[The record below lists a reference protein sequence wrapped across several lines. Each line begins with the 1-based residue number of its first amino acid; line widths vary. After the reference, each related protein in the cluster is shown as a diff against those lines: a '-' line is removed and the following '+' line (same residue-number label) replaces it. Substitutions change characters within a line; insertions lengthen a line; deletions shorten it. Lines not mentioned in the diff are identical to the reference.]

1 MHNELF
7 QLDFY
12 FICKEYV
19 EVFWNLYIFY
29 LTQNQSNAQYV
40 IVYQYPLKNSKVLYR
55 DEYNFDCVNLKFFE
69 S

>member
-12 FICKEYV
+12 FIYKEYV

-29 LTQNQSNAQYV
+29 LAQNQSNAQYV
-40 IVYQYPLKNSKVLYR
+40 IAFQYPLKNSKVLYH
-55 DEYNFDCVNLKFFE
+55 DEYNFYCVNLKFFE